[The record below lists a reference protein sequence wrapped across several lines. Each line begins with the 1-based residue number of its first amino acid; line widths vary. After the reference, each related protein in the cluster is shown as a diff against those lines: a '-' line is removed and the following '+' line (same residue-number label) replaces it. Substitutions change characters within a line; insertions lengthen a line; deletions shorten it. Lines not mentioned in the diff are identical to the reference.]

1 MFKGGE
7 YHCPKG
13 RLWKMIWCLTLTVWS
28 SCSQRWSC
36 RCLKREEWKLAS
48 SCESRVYNAVFWEKR
63 RSVFDHVPDP
73 GAKLWNSSVD
83 SGPIPVPTPDPPA
96 EDPSKLPPP
105 VLPLTRNVSATF
117 WGWFLAE
124 CTFTTMGPPLSPSQ
138 LSCPPDVV
146 PAHTKIFGIHSFWP
160 EFLKTLSAVCYS

>member
-48 SCESRVYNAVFWEKR
+48 SCESRVYDAVFWEKR

-83 SGPIPVPTPDPPA
+83 SRPIPVPTPDPPA
-96 EDPSKLPPP
+96 DDPSKLPPP
-105 VLPLTRNVSATF
+105 VLPLTRNVSATIWGDF
-117 WGWFLAE
+117 WQNVPL
-124 CTFTTMGPPLSPSQ
+124 PPWDLHYHPH
-138 LSCPPDVV
+138 SCPVLLMWCPRTQRSLGSTRFDQN
-146 PAHTKIFGIHSFWP
+146 S
-160 EFLKTLSAVCYS
+160 